1 MTLSDY
7 IRLPNMKILHRYQRS
22 LLFFALICLVLTAS
36 YLWFHDYPA
45 NNSVFVTLLLVPLVI
60 GTLLYGLI
68 GALISSLVV
77 FSVFYWLAQGHDVT
91 LSYWFR
97 FAVFVVISLVIAL
110 FTQVQSHY
118 ERRMTYL
125 LNHDPGTKLPSRQAL
140 WHAIDH
146 QLDEHSMA
154 LSPNGLAVIA
164 IDNLHDISITFNHD
178 VADELLVT
186 LWQRIVEIFYPGAK
200 AYHYHQERLAVLF
213 HNPENNLDTLER
225 KLGLI
230 LEESVDY
237 NDIPIH
243 FTARV
248 GYVVIDS
255 NSRGKRTL
263 INEAESALVEAK
275 ERDKQLVVFTS
286 GMRLEKR
293 NALAIIGSV
302 TKAMQSGELTL
313 HYQPKIDLQTTKLI
327 GFEALARWQ
336 DNKLG
341 TLSPAAFIPLIEN
354 TDIIHKFTAW
364 AVDLALKTLKHWQ
377 NLGRDYYVAVNIS
390 SHNLMDAD
398 FPLKVRQLLEKY
410 NLPASM
416 LEFEIT
422 ETEIMKNPEQSIRV
436 LMELADIPVVISID
450 DFGTGYS
457 SLAYL
462 SRLPATIIKIDRTF
476 ISHVDVDDNVKKIVN
491 STINLAHSLGMKVIA
506 EGIETESQKN
516 MLQELGCDI
525 GQGYLFSAAMP
536 ESEAQCW
543 KWQ

>member
-1 MTLSDY
+1 
-7 IRLPNMKILHRYQRS
+7 MKILHRHQRS

-36 YLWFHDYPA
+36 YLWFHDYPT
-45 NNSVFVTLLLVPLVI
+45 NKSVFVTLLLVPLVV
-60 GTLLYGLI
+60 GTLVYGLI
-68 GALISSLVV
+68 GALISGLVV
-77 FSVFYWLAQGHDVT
+77 FLVFYWLAQGHDVT

-97 FAVFVVISLVIAL
+97 FAVFVVITLVIAI
-110 FTQVQSHY
+110 FIQVQSHY
-118 ERRMTYL
+118 ERHITYL
-125 LNHDPGTKLPSRQAL
+125 LNHDPGTKLPSRMAL
-140 WHAIDH
+140 WNAIDH
-146 QLDEHSMA
+146 QLDQHSMV
-154 LSPNGLAVIA
+154 LSPNGLAVIS

-186 LWQRIVEIFYPGAK
+186 LWQRIVEVFYPGAK
-200 AYHYHQERLAVLF
+200 AYHYHRERLAVLF
-213 HNPENNLDTLER
+213 HNPENNLDTLVR
-225 KLGLI
+225 KLALI

-248 GYVVIDS
+248 GYVEIDS

-263 INEAESALVEAK
+263 INEAETALFEAK
-275 ERDKQLVVFTS
+275 EQDKQLVIFTS
-286 GMRLEKR
+286 RMRLEKR
-293 NALAIIGSV
+293 NALAILGSV
-302 TKAMQSGELTL
+302 YKAMQSGELTL
-313 HYQPKIDLQTTKLI
+313 YYQPKIDLQSTKLI

-336 DNKLG
+336 HNKLG
-341 TLSPAAFIPLIEN
+341 TLSPAEFIPLIEN
-354 TDIIHKFTAW
+354 TEIIHNFTAW
-364 AVDLALKTLKHWQ
+364 AIELALKTLKHWQ
-377 NLGRDYYVAVNIS
+377 SLGREYHVAVNIS

-398 FPLKVRQLLEKY
+398 FSLKVRQLLEKY
-410 NLPASM
+410 NLPSSL
-416 LEFEIT
+416 LELEIT
-422 ETEIMKNPEQSIRV
+422 ESEIMKNPEQSVRV
-436 LMELADIPVVISID
+436 LEELADIPIVISID

-462 SRLPATIIKIDRTF
+462 NRLPATIIKIDRTI
-476 ISHVDVDDNVKKIVN
+476 ISQVDVDENVKKIVS

-536 ESEAQCW
+536 KSEAQGW